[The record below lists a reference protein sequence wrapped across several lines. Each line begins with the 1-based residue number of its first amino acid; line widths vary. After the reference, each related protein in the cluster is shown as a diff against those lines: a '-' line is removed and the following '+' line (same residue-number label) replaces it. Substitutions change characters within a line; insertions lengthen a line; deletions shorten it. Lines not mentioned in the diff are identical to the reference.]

1 MRLRGVSIVTG
12 SYSHEYPR
20 RLELFAETKGTLRLL
35 ADWKDLDSV
44 EYLGDLL
51 ESPER
56 ASMDYSFEPV
66 EVTVLLAR
74 IGPGVDGSRP
84 LHHHVMHP
92 WILPE
97 IELLPACAFYLFI
110 RAPQT

>member
-1 MRLRGVSIVTG
+1 MRLRGVRIVTG
-12 SYSHEYPR
+12 RYSHEYPR
-20 RLELFAETKGTLRLL
+20 RLELFAETGGTLRLL

-51 ESPER
+51 ESSER

-66 EVTVLLAR
+66 EVTVLLVR
-74 IGPGVDGSRP
+74 IGQGVNDGSYP
-84 LHHHVMHP
+84 LHYVLHP

-97 IELLPACAFYLFI
+97 IELLPA
-110 RAPQT
+110 P